1 MFSFESDVEAMVRL
15 GLAALAAYTI
25 ALSHGGL
32 RTHRRHQYRIHIL
45 VGLSACLMILSAG
58 DSPDARSRAIQ
69 GVAIGV
75 GFLGSGHIL
84 QAPSSQTEHSGVSI
98 HGLTSAATVW
108 FTATVGIS
116 IATSN
121 LITVATAMLL
131 ALICLFL
138 GNRFYRDNS
147 NH

>member
-1 MFSFESDVEAMVRL
+1 MVRF

-32 RTHRRHQYRIHIL
+32 QTHRRHHYRLHIR
-45 VGLSACLMILSAG
+45 VGLSACLMLLSAG
-58 DSPDARSRAIQ
+58 NSPDASSRALP

-75 GFLGSGHIL
+75 GFLDSGHIL
-84 QAPSSQTEHSGVSI
+84 QAPSSQTKHSGVSI

-116 IATSN
+116 IATSH
-121 LITVATAMLL
+121 LMTVATAMLL

-138 GNRFYRDNS
+138 GNQFYRDNRT
-147 NH
+147 H

>member
-1 MFSFESDVEAMVRL
+1 
-15 GLAALAAYTI
+15 
-25 ALSHGGL
+25 
-32 RTHRRHQYRIHIL
+32 
-45 VGLSACLMILSAG
+45 MILSAG
-58 DSPDARSRAIQ
+58 DSADARSRAIQ

-84 QAPSSQTEHSGVSI
+84 QAPSSQKEHSGVSI

-121 LITVATAMLL
+121 LMTVATAMLL
-131 ALICLFL
+131 ALFCLFL
-138 GNRFYRDNS
+138 GNKFYRDNS
-147 NH
+147 IH

>member
-1 MFSFESDVEAMVRL
+1 MVRL

-32 RTHRRHQYRIHIL
+32 RTHRRHHYRLHIL

-84 QAPSSQTEHSGVSI
+84 QAPPQDECAVVVDAD
-98 HGLTSAATVW
+98 GLGHAHV
-108 FTATVGIS
+108 VGDGKFRWS
-116 IATSN
+116 RT
-121 LITVATAMLL
+121 
-131 ALICLFL
+131 F
-138 GNRFYRDNS
+138 R
-147 NH
+147 